1 MLNRWWK
8 AQATGTDRGRWCTRH
23 CRTTVLAGSSP
34 PPKRWTLGCKPPPPR
49 RNPPPYLSSG
59 LRWQTTCHPASPG
72 RRSHGAC
79 GEAGPERE
87 SIVNI
92 QLKTKKEH
100 PRRIKLISF
109 ALILLIL
116 YQNQILYYRIMKIVR
131 IAIRVYLLPHVCLRI
146 IRVDFLG
153 VVSNQIYHSIHT
165 DGARR
170 GQIFRDEG
178 WTYAD
183 PAFCKTNKHVNTIR
197 WHIK

>member
-1 MLNRWWK
+1 MSNRRWK
-8 AQATGTDRGRWCTRH
+8 AQATGTDRGRWCTRR
-23 CRTTVLAGSSP
+23 CRTTVWAGSSP
-34 PPKRWTLGCKPPPPR
+34 PPRRWTLGCKPPPPR

-87 SIVNI
+87 GNVNI
-92 QLKTKKEH
+92 QLKTKKKEH
-100 PRRIKLISF
+100 HRRRRISF
-109 ALILLIL
+109 ALILLI
-116 YQNQILYYRIMKIVR
+116 QHQILYYRIMN
-131 IAIRVYLLPHVCLRI
+131 RVYLLPHVGLRI

-183 PAFCKTNKHVNTIR
+183 PAFCKETNK
-197 WHIK
+197 